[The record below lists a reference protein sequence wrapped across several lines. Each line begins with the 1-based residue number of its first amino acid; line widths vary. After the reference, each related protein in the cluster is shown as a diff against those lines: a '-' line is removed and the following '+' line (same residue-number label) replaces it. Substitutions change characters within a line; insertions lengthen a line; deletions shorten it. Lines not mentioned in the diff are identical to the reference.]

1 MNQLFNYLSETIPTW
16 ALLVLVA
23 GCIVIGDTIIKY
35 WTGNQ
40 KDWMVVVVLVFYTI
54 SGLLYFPT
62 LLNENLTTATVI
74 WSVLSL
80 IGSVLVG
87 LLIFRETVS
96 LVQGV
101 GIMLGILSV
110 ILIKI

>member
-1 MNQLFNYLSETIPTW
+1 MNQIFNYVSQVVPTW
-16 ALLVLVA
+16 VLLLLVA
-23 GCIVIGDTIIKY
+23 GCIVVGDTIIKY

-40 KDWMVVVVLVFYTI
+40 KDWMVVIVFIFYTL

-74 WSVLSL
+74 WSILSL
-80 IGSVLVG
+80 VGSVLVG
-87 LLIFRETVS
+87 LLVFRETVS
-96 LVQGV
+96 TIQGI